1 MSESTRARRH
11 AGLALALAM
20 LVAGPA
26 NRAHAESLEAIP
38 LQYRLAEELLP
49 ILQPLLPAEAALT
62 GTGDV
67 LLLRADE
74 ATVQQVRAAIATLD
88 RPPRQLLI
96 TVAQATTGSDAGA
109 GVRGSA
115 TIEAGDVRVGVN
127 RPPAPQS
134 GARVIVQAGREQ
146 VELHEVSSVRALEG
160 REAYVALT
168 MSRPFTS
175 TSTVHHGPDHGTEVH
190 TLGRQDAQTGFVA
203 TPRLHGEQVT
213 LEISPSQQR
222 FAPARRDSN
231 VMTRSLVTTVT
242 GRLGE
247 WIELGGVTT
256 TETDTAQGLIVWG
269 ARSELTRY
277 SAWVKVEEDR

>member
-1 MSESTRARRH
+1 MI
-11 AGLALALAM
+11 
-20 LVAGPA
+20 VAGPA
-26 NRAHAESLEAIP
+26 SRAHAESLEAIP

-49 ILQPLLPAEAALT
+49 ILQPLLPADAALT
-62 GTGDV
+62 GAGDV

-96 TVAQATTGSDAGA
+96 TVAQATTGTGAGA

-115 TIEAGDVRVGVN
+115 TIEAGDVQVGVN
-127 RPPAPQS
+127 RPPAPRS
-134 GARVIVQAGREQ
+134 RARVTVQAGRQE

-160 REAYVALT
+160 RETYVALT
-168 MSRPFTS
+168 TSRPYTS
-175 TSTVHHGPDHGTEVH
+175 TSTVHDGPHDVTEVH

-203 TPRLHGEQVT
+203 TPRLHGDQVT

-222 FAPARRDSN
+222 FASSRRDAN
-231 VMTRSLVTTVT
+231 VTTRSLVTTVT

-247 WIELGGVTT
+247 WIELGGVSS